1 MLVFETREN
10 VLRKSVTYVTRMF
23 KELYETDF
31 ENAINYEEMKQI
43 VNINTEIL
51 YSYNI
56 FTLITNIL
64 NIVTINYIISL

>member
-1 MLVFETREN
+1 MVFETREN

-56 FTLITNIL
+56 FTLITNML

>member
-1 MLVFETREN
+1 MVFETREN

-64 NIVTINYIISL
+64 NIVTINYIISV

>member
-1 MLVFETREN
+1 MLVFQTREN
-10 VLRKSVTYVTRMF
+10 CYENQLRMLQGCSKNYIKRN
-23 KELYETDF
+23 F

>member
-1 MLVFETREN
+1 MVFETREN

>member
-1 MLVFETREN
+1 MVFQTREN
-10 VLRKSVTYVTRMF
+10 VLRKSLTYVTGMF
-23 KELYETDF
+23 KELYKTDF
-31 ENAINYEEMKQI
+31 ENAINYKEMKQI

-64 NIVTINYIISL
+64 NIATINYITSL